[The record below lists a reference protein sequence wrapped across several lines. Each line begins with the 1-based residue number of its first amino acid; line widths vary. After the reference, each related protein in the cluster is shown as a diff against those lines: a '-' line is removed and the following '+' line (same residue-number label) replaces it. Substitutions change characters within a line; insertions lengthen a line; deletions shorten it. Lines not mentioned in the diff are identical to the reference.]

1 MPRPRP
7 SAFLLAATLAAAQ
20 HTLRLDPSRVRVPT
34 TPLTAELG
42 AEPRDYGPRC
52 HDEPK
57 RRLRALRYCAPSFL
71 IIGFGR
77 CGTTSLARYL
87 RSHPRLTFG
96 TRKEHH
102 YFTRPEHCD
111 LQHGPNTSPKCHV
124 KAYAKQFPIYK
135 DNPQKDVTFDATPL
149 LGGDMGVP
157 ASDRNIAW
165 LRSRLPSLKL
175 VVLVKSPA
183 DRFMSNPNSA
193 AKLARFQAS
202 LRRGDNTMPTKLQE
216 LLQENCYVDKIEKW
230 LAFFPADRFLLIKS
244 EDLRD
249 EGKRPIIL
257 DEVSAFVGAGP
268 HAYAPEALNF
278 LGNYRRASNVTVSPR
293 VRTTLNCLPRLRT
306 CEARLEALIQG
317 GTRLRWCDDARQV
330 AHGMRETQL
339 RRSRV
344 PRMLPTRPPD
354 LTFRRY
360 RLAKRLVGK
369 VDDGP
374 TTAVVVVGEKQDAA
388 YVAQVLAR
396 APGAALVSL
405 DAVGR
410 ARGIA
415 VAVAPAD
422 ASTKTMQELYAAA
435 PALRVVFVGRRPS
448 GFIDAATTLVGL
460 KDGDVMP
467 RALDDL
473 VRRSCRADRL
483 DAWSHAFS
491 PSRVLFV
498 RAEDLSE
505 RSYTLAEDLFAE
517 IRDFV
522 GLSSGTT
529 GVVDAPRAEPL
540 SPEHRVVVDC
550 LPELLSCEKRLE
562 ARLQGRPGSVGW
574 CHEAIQAAAPGFDPP
589 RLKSRR
595 EKRPGWFGRRL

>member
-7 SAFLLAATLAAAQ
+7 SAVLLAATLAAAQ
-20 HTLRLDPSRVRVPT
+20 HTLRLDPARVRVPT

-87 RSHPRLTFG
+87 RSHPRLSFG

-124 KAYAKQFPIYK
+124 KAYAKHFPIYK
-135 DNPQKDVTFDATPL
+135 DNPQKVTFDATPL
-149 LGGDMGVP
+149 LGGDMGVL
-157 ASDRNIAW
+157 ASDRTIAW
-165 LRSRLPSLKL
+165 LRSRLPELKL

-183 DRFMSNPNSA
+183 DRFMSNPGSA

-202 LRRGDNTMPTKLQE
+202 LRRGDNTMPSKLQE
-216 LLQENCYVDKIEKW
+216 LLQENCYVDKLERW

-249 EGKRPIIL
+249 EGKRPVIL
-257 DEVSAFVGAGP
+257 NELSAFVGAGP

-293 VRTTLNCLPRLRT
+293 VRTTLNCLPRLRI
-306 CEARLEALIQG
+306 CEERLEALIQG
-317 GTRLRWCDDARQV
+317 GTRLRWCDDERQV

-354 LTFRRY
+354 LMPFRRY

-374 TTAVVVVGEKQDAA
+374 TTAVVVVGEKRDAA

-396 APGAALVSL
+396 SPGAALVSS
-405 DAVGR
+405 DAVAAR
-410 ARGIA
+410 A
-415 VAVAPAD
+415 
-422 ASTKTMQELYAAA
+422 ASRSRWRRPTPPHKRCRSCTL
-435 PALRVVFVGRRPS
+435 PRRRSVSSSWGGGRRAPS
-448 GFIDAATTLVGL
+448 T
-460 KDGDVMP
+460 
-467 RALDDL
+467 
-473 VRRSCRADRL
+473 RR
-483 DAWSHAFS
+483 
-491 PSRVLFV
+491 
-498 RAEDLSE
+498 
-505 RSYTLAEDLFAE
+505 
-517 IRDFV
+517 
-522 GLSSGTT
+522 
-529 GVVDAPRAEPL
+529 
-540 SPEHRVVVDC
+540 
-550 LPELLSCEKRLE
+550 
-562 ARLQGRPGSVGW
+562 
-574 CHEAIQAAAPGFDPP
+574 
-589 RLKSRR
+589 RR
-595 EKRPGWFGRRL
+595 

>member
-1 MPRPRP
+1 
-7 SAFLLAATLAAAQ
+7 
-20 HTLRLDPSRVRVPT
+20 
-34 TPLTAELG
+34 
-42 AEPRDYGPRC
+42 
-52 HDEPK
+52 
-57 RRLRALRYCAPSFL
+57 
-71 IIGFGR
+71 
-77 CGTTSLARYL
+77 
-87 RSHPRLTFG
+87 
-96 TRKEHH
+96 
-102 YFTRPEHCD
+102 
-111 LQHGPNTSPKCHV
+111 
-124 KAYAKQFPIYK
+124 
-135 DNPQKDVTFDATPL
+135 
-149 LGGDMGVP
+149 
-157 ASDRNIAW
+157 
-165 LRSRLPSLKL
+165 
-175 VVLVKSPA
+175 
-183 DRFMSNPNSA
+183 
-193 AKLARFQAS
+193 
-202 LRRGDNTMPTKLQE
+202 MPTKLQE
-216 LLQENCYVDKIEKW
+216 LLQENCYIDKLERW

-257 DEVSAFVGAGP
+257 NEVTEFLGAGP

-278 LGNYRRASNVTVSPR
+278 LGNYHRASNKTVSPR
-293 VRTTLNCLPRLRT
+293 VRTTLNCLPRLKS

-317 GTRLRWCDDARQV
+317 GTRLRWCDDARKV
-330 AHGMRETQL
+330 AHGTLETQL

-344 PRMLPTRPPD
+344 PRMMPTRPPD
-354 LTFRRY
+354 LMSFRRY

-369 VDDGP
+369 VEEGP
-374 TTAVVVVGEKQDAA
+374 TSAVIVVGEKRDAA

-448 GFIDAATTLVGL
+448 GSIDAATTLVGL
-460 KDGDVMP
+460 RDGDVMP

-473 VRRSCRADRL
+473 VRRSCHVDQL
-483 DAWSHAFS
+483 DTWSHAFS

-505 RSYTLAEDLFAE
+505 RSYALAEDLFAE
-517 IRDFV
+517 IRDFC

-589 RLKSRR
+589 RLKPRRR
-595 EKRPGWFGRRL
+595 EKRKRTGLFGRRRRSL

>member
-1 MPRPRP
+1 MPRPRQKKI
-7 SAFLLAATLAAAQ
+7 ALLTVLALTTLATAQ
-20 HTLRLDPSRVRVPT
+20 HTLRLDPARVRVPT

-57 RRLRALRYCAPSFL
+57 RRLRTLRYCAPSFL

-111 LQHGPNTSPKCHV
+111 LQHGPNTSPRCHI

-135 DNPQKDVTFDATPL
+135 DNPEKDITFDATPL

-157 ASDRNIAW
+157 ASDRTIAW
-165 LRSRLPSLKL
+165 LRLRVPELKL

-216 LLQENCYVDKIEKW
+216 LLQENCYVDKLERW

-249 EGKRPIIL
+249 EGKRPHIL
-257 DEVSAFVGAGP
+257 NEVTGFIGAGP

-306 CEARLEALIQG
+306 CEARLDALIQG
-317 GTRLRWCDDARQV
+317 GTRLRWCDEARRV

-344 PRMLPTRPPD
+344 PHMQPTLPP
-354 LTFRRY
+354 
-360 RLAKRLVGK
+360 
-369 VDDGP
+369 
-374 TTAVVVVGEKQDAA
+374 
-388 YVAQVLAR
+388 
-396 APGAALVSL
+396 
-405 DAVGR
+405 
-410 ARGIA
+410 
-415 VAVAPAD
+415 
-422 ASTKTMQELYAAA
+422 
-435 PALRVVFVGRRPS
+435 
-448 GFIDAATTLVGL
+448 
-460 KDGDVMP
+460 
-467 RALDDL
+467 
-473 VRRSCRADRL
+473 
-483 DAWSHAFS
+483 
-491 PSRVLFV
+491 
-498 RAEDLSE
+498 
-505 RSYTLAEDLFAE
+505 
-517 IRDFV
+517 
-522 GLSSGTT
+522 
-529 GVVDAPRAEPL
+529 
-540 SPEHRVVVDC
+540 
-550 LPELLSCEKRLE
+550 EKRE
-562 ARLQGRPGSVGW
+562 RAGS
-574 CHEAIQAAAPGFDPP
+574 
-589 RLKSRR
+589 
-595 EKRPGWFGRRL
+595 GWFGRRKL

>member
-1 MPRPRP
+1 M
-7 SAFLLAATLAAAQ
+7 LLAAVVTAQ
-20 HTLRLDPSRVRVPT
+20 HTLRLDPSRVRVAK

-111 LQHGPNTSPKCHV
+111 LHHGPNTSPRCHV

-135 DNPQKDVTFDATPL
+135 DQPEKDLTFDATPL

-157 ASDRNIAW
+157 ASDRTIAW
-165 LRSRLPSLKL
+165 LRSRLPELRL

-249 EGKRPIIL
+249 EGKRPHIL
-257 DEVSAFVGAGP
+257 DEMTAFVGAGP

-278 LGNYRRASNVTVSPR
+278 LGNYRRASNTTVSPR

-306 CEARLEALIQG
+306 CEARLDALIKG

-330 AHGMRETQL
+330 AHEMRETQL

-344 PRMLPTRPPD
+344 PRMMPTRPPD
-354 LTFRRY
+354 LASFRRY

-369 VDDGP
+369 VDEGP
-374 TTAVVVVGEKQDAA
+374 TSAVIVVGEKQDAA
-388 YVAQVLAR
+388 HVAQVLAR

-448 GFIDAATTLVGL
+448 GSIDATTTSTLVGL
-460 KDGDVMP
+460 RDGDVMP

-473 VRRSCRADRL
+473 VRRSCRVDQL
-483 DAWSHAFS
+483 DTWSHAFS

-505 RSYTLAEDLFAE
+505 RSYALAEDLFTE
-517 IRDFV
+517 ISDFV
-522 GLSSGTT
+522 GLLSGETM

-562 ARLQGRPGSVGW
+562 ARLQGRPGSIGW
-574 CHEAIQAAAPGFDPP
+574 CTDAMQSAAAGFDPP